1 MFYKCSSLESINVS
15 NFNTEKVKDMQNMF
29 AYCSSLKD
37 IDISN
42 FALKEDTY
50 ISDMFIGCS
59 DLLKEK
65 VKSQNKNLKNEAFD
79 DEMFD

>member
-1 MFYKCSSLESINVS
+1 
-15 NFNTEKVKDMQNMF
+15 
-29 AYCSSLKD
+29 LKD